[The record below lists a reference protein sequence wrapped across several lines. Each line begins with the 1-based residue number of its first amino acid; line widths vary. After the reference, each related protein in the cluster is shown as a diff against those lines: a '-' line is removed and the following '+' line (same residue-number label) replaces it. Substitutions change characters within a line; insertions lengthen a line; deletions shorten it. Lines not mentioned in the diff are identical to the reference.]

1 MNSATL
7 NRWVIRLSYLPDLNP
22 EEYLWKS
29 MKRALSK
36 DFIKTI
42 DEMKATVNKVWNELS
57 DDSGFAK
64 HWIEAF
70 LVGVSFYS
78 ELCT

>member
-7 NRWVIRLSYLPDLNP
+7 NRWVIRLSYSPDLNL

-42 DEMKATVNKVWNELS
+42 DEMKATVNKVWNELF
-57 DDSGFAK
+57 DGLGFAK

-70 LVGVSFYS
+70 LVGGF
-78 ELCT
+78 L